1 MTGEPSETSL
11 AAARLAGPVLVPADP
26 EAWPGRTLETAV
38 VGPGDAVLDVACGI
52 GSLARYAAVAVGPD
66 GFVAGLDPDENRL
79 AVAAELSPE
88 LTWHLGRADAIPYA
102 DGRFDAVVCLFGL
115 MFFDDP
121 VRSLREMMRVL
132 RPGGRLAVAVWD
144 TLANTPAYDAL
155 AGVVDR
161 AAGRWAGDLVRAPF
175 VLGDVDEL
183 LALFAAAGLPGATVR
198 SYGDIADQG
207 SVRAMVEAELL
218 SWPRSAA
225 LDEETFDRI
234 FVAAEVALREFV
246 LPGGGLRLAS
256 PGHVAVATR

>member
-1 MTGEPSETSL
+1 MTGEPSETSF
-11 AAARLAGPVLVPADP
+11 AAARLAGPQPVPADP
-26 EAWPGRTLETAV
+26 ESWPGRLLEAAA

-52 GSLARYAAVAVGPD
+52 GALARDAAVAVGPD

-79 AVAAELSPE
+79 AFAARLSPR

-102 DGRFDAVVCLFGL
+102 DGRFDAVLCQFGL

-121 VRSLREMMRVL
+121 VRSLREMARVL

-155 AGVVDR
+155 AGVVDQI
-161 AAGRWAGDLVRAPF
+161 AGRWAGDLVRAPF
-175 VLGDVDEL
+175 GLGDVDEL
-183 LALFAAAGLPGATVR
+183 LALFGAAGLPGATVT
-198 SYGDIADQG
+198 SYRDIADQG

-225 LDEETFDRI
+225 LDDDTFERI
-234 FVAAEVALREFV
+234 FAAAEVALTEFV
-246 LPGGGLRLAS
+246 LPGGGLRLAC
-256 PGHVAVATR
+256 PGHLVVAAR